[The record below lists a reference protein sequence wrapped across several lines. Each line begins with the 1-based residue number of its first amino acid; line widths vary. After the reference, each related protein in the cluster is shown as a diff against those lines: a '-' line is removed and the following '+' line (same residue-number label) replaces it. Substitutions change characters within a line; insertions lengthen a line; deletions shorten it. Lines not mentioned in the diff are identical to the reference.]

1 MKTVIETTEFQR
13 AAAKI
18 WSEDE
23 RAELISY
30 IAHNPF
36 AGDVIPGAKAVR
48 KFRWQV
54 AGRGKRG
61 GARVIYYNWIDQDC
75 VVLLTVYTK
84 STQSNMAVSDIA
96 RRRNDER
103 KNTDSS

>member
-30 IAHNPF
+30 IARNPF

-54 AGRGKRG
+54 AGRGKGG

-84 STQSNMAVSDIA
+84 STQSNMAASDIA